1 MEDAGFEI
9 RDQIDWVYASGMPHG
24 SDAAMLVDRERRE
37 DMEPTR
43 RVCRIIRAGSH
54 AHVLGEDF
62 RHGIHTGTPLP

>member
-1 MEDAGFEI
+1 MT
-9 RDQIDWVYASGMPHG
+9 
-24 SDAAMLVDRERRE
+24 VDRERRE

-43 RVCRIIRAGSH
+43 RACRIIRAGSH